1 MYVQLYAFQKWRLNV
16 ILQLTTGN
24 GTLVASFTPGK
35 RKLFGAAG
43 DPGHIDVSRDAFN
56 DLDEIIIS
64 TVFIAKIV
72 QRRRAAAV
80 AAATA

>member
-1 MYVQLYAFQKWRLNV
+1 MATNGIF
-16 ILQLTTGN
+16 QLTAGN
-24 GTLVASFTPGK
+24 GTLVASFTPG
-35 RKLFGAAG
+35 RRRAFSAG
-43 DPGHIDVSRDAFN
+43 DPAHVDVSRDAFN
-56 DLDEIIIS
+56 DLDEIMVS